1 MRLCD
6 SSPLRSA
13 RRPLNGTAYSSSGVS
28 LQSHPTRSVSSSVL
42 SESVS
47 PLRVLF
53 VKGHAVQ
60 RHLRSFSPQRFL
72 KGDAM
77 NEVRYE
83 PHVLSL
89 RLPDQTPDERQAL
102 KSNMVGRVQRGL
114 LPLEFPILLV
124 DGKIADGRHRY
135 AIWLELA
142 QEGACDGYFAKHS
155 PPVEEVKADA
165 GESRAVLLLRL
176 HSRNLCHRSLSADQ
190 RVSQLL
196 LDIVEVPELKELV
209 EQIEAENEARMKAG
223 KAQSTD
229 SQGSTN
235 RQIGKMVGASPATV
249 KKGKAVQKH
258 APERLAEVATGKK
271 SANKVLKEIKETKKK
286 DSAPKPKAEVSEP
299 QPLLDAKVGE
309 SILTVLPY
317 FMGQGDVKIQ
327 ERIVKEVH
335 ENEYRFED
343 GITLQKDS
351 AFVAKEAQKART
363 LQLHRAIQ
371 MLEDEQAKVRAALK
385 KEGAILAPI
394 KRGRGRPPKTS

>member
-1 MRLCD
+1 
-6 SSPLRSA
+6 
-13 RRPLNGTAYSSSGVS
+13 
-28 LQSHPTRSVSSSVL
+28 
-42 SESVS
+42 
-47 PLRVLF
+47 
-53 VKGHAVQ
+53 
-60 RHLRSFSPQRFL
+60 
-72 KGDAM
+72 M

-89 RLPDQTPDERQAL
+89 RLPDQTPVERQAL
-102 KSNMVGRVQRGL
+102 KNNMVGRVQRGL

-142 QEGACDGYFAKHS
+142 QEGASDGYFAKHS

-286 DSAPKPKAEVSEP
+286 ESAPKPKSEVFEP
-299 QPLLDAKVGE
+299 QPLLDAKVGD

-394 KRGRGRPPKTS
+394 KRGKGRPPKNS

>member
-1 MRLCD
+1 
-6 SSPLRSA
+6 
-13 RRPLNGTAYSSSGVS
+13 
-28 LQSHPTRSVSSSVL
+28 
-42 SESVS
+42 
-47 PLRVLF
+47 
-53 VKGHAVQ
+53 
-60 RHLRSFSPQRFL
+60 
-72 KGDAM
+72 M

-249 KKGKAVQKH
+249 KKAKAVQRH
-258 APERLAEVATGKK
+258 APEQLAEVAKGRL
-271 SANKVLKEIKETKKK
+271 SANKVLKQTKKK
-286 DSAPKPKAEVSEP
+286 DSAPKAKAPKP
-299 QPLLDAKVGE
+299 QPLLDAKAGE

-327 ERIVKEVH
+327 ERIVKEVRGD
-335 ENEYRFED
+335 EYRFED
-343 GITLQKDS
+343 CMTLSKAS
-351 AFVAKEAQKART
+351 AFVIKEAHKARKVELQKAVKS
-363 LQLHRAIQ
+363 
-371 MLEDEQAKVRAALK
+371 LEDELAKVRAALK
-385 KEGAILAPI
+385 KEGDILEPI
-394 KRGRGRPPKTS
+394 KRGRGRPPKNS

>member
-1 MRLCD
+1 
-6 SSPLRSA
+6 
-13 RRPLNGTAYSSSGVS
+13 
-28 LQSHPTRSVSSSVL
+28 
-42 SESVS
+42 
-47 PLRVLF
+47 
-53 VKGHAVQ
+53 
-60 RHLRSFSPQRFL
+60 
-72 KGDAM
+72 M

-89 RLPDQTPDERQAL
+89 RLPDQTPEERQAL
-102 KSNMVGRVQRGL
+102 KNNMVGRVQRGL

-235 RQIGKMVGASPATV
+235 RQLGKMVGASPATV

-271 SANKVLKEIKETKKK
+271 SANKVLKEIKETKKNS
-286 DSAPKPKAEVSEP
+286 SAPKQKPEVSEP
-299 QPLLDAKVGE
+299 QPLLDAKVGD
-309 SILTVLPY
+309 SVLTVLPY
-317 FMGQGDVKIQ
+317 KMEGDVKLQ
-327 ERIVKEVH
+327 ERIVKEVTSR
-335 ENEYRFED
+335 EYLFED
-343 GITLQKDS
+343 GLTLPKAQ
-351 AFVAKEAQKART
+351 AFTIKEAQKSRKVA
-363 LQLHRAIQ
+363 LQQAVNT
-371 MLEDEQAKVRAALK
+371 LEDELAKVRAAFK
-385 KEGAILAPI
+385 KEADILAPT
-394 KRGRGRPPKTS
+394 KRGRGRPPKNP

>member
-1 MRLCD
+1 
-6 SSPLRSA
+6 
-13 RRPLNGTAYSSSGVS
+13 
-28 LQSHPTRSVSSSVL
+28 
-42 SESVS
+42 
-47 PLRVLF
+47 
-53 VKGHAVQ
+53 
-60 RHLRSFSPQRFL
+60 
-72 KGDAM
+72 M

-83 PHVLSL
+83 PHDLSL
-89 RLPDQTPDERQAL
+89 RLPDQTPEERQAL

-124 DGKIADGRHRY
+124 NGKIADGRHRY

-142 QEGACDGYFAKHS
+142 EEGACDGYFAKNS
-155 PPVEEVKADA
+155 PPVEEVKAEA

-176 HSRNLCHRSLSADQ
+176 HSRNLCHRNLSADQ
-190 RVSQLL
+190 RVAQLL

-286 DSAPKPKAEVSEP
+286 DSPPKAKASKP

-343 GITLQKDS
+343 GITLLKDS

-371 MLEDEQAKVRAALK
+371 MLEDELAKVRAAFK
-385 KEGAILAPI
+385 KEGDILAPI
-394 KRGRGRPPKTS
+394 KRGRGRPPKNP

>member
-1 MRLCD
+1 
-6 SSPLRSA
+6 
-13 RRPLNGTAYSSSGVS
+13 
-28 LQSHPTRSVSSSVL
+28 
-42 SESVS
+42 
-47 PLRVLF
+47 
-53 VKGHAVQ
+53 
-60 RHLRSFSPQRFL
+60 
-72 KGDAM
+72 M

-190 RVSQLL
+190 RVAQLL

-271 SANKVLKEIKETKKK
+271 SANKVLKEIKETKKNS
-286 DSAPKPKAEVSEP
+286 SAPKAKAPKP
-299 QPLLDAKVGE
+299 QPLLDAKVGD

-394 KRGRGRPPKTS
+394 KRGRGRPTKNS

>member
-1 MRLCD
+1 
-6 SSPLRSA
+6 
-13 RRPLNGTAYSSSGVS
+13 
-28 LQSHPTRSVSSSVL
+28 
-42 SESVS
+42 
-47 PLRVLF
+47 
-53 VKGHAVQ
+53 
-60 RHLRSFSPQRFL
+60 
-72 KGDAM
+72 M

-83 PHVLSL
+83 PHELSI
-89 RLPDQTPDERQAL
+89 RLPIQTPEERQAL

-114 LPLEFPILLV
+114 PPLEFPILLV

-142 QEGACDGYFAKHS
+142 EEGACDGYFAKHS
-155 PPVEEVKADA
+155 PPVEEMKAEA

-190 RVSQLL
+190 RVAQLL

-286 DSAPKPKAEVSEP
+286 ESAPKTKAPKP

-317 FMGQGDVKIQ
+317 FMGKGDVKIQ

-343 GITLQKDS
+343 CMTLPKDS

-371 MLEDEQAKVRAALK
+371 MLEDELAKVRAALK
-385 KEGAILAPI
+385 KEGDILEPT
-394 KRGRGRPPKTS
+394 KRGRGRPPKNS